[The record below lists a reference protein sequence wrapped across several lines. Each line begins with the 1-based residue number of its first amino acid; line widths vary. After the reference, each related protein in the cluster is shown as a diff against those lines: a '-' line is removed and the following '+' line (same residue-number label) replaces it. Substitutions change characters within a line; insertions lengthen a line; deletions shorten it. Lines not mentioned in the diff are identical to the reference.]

1 VVTEEFLLLQQFLLQ
16 VLEVFMEAVAEVAVK
31 VPLLEQQVL
40 AVLAVLVQVVLVLL
54 QFGMGNLNDFSF

>member
-31 VPLLEQQVL
+31 APLLEQQVL

-54 QFGMGNLNDFSF
+54 QFGMGDLNGFSF

>member
-16 VLEVFMEAVAEVAVK
+16 VLEVFMEAVAAVAVK
-31 VPLLEQQVL
+31 ALLLEQQVL

-54 QFGMGNLNDFSF
+54 QFGMGDLNDFSF